1 MSIQYAV
8 TWREENALIIESKKN
23 ELFGGKLRRQIR
35 MNELWGNWDMSKIG
49 RKDRKYDIKWRKG
62 EKNEIR
68 MGKVKEKEENW
79 RWKRQNQIEWDKVPK
94 N

>member
-1 MSIQYAV
+1 MRLSSNGKRMSCL
-8 TWREENALIIESKKN
+8 E
-23 ELFGGKLRRQIR
+23 
-35 MNELWGNWDMSKIG
+35 GNWEDKLKWTNNEEIEIDMSKIG

-68 MGKVKEKEENW
+68 MEKVKEKEENW
-79 RWKRQNQIEWDKVPK
+79 RRKRQNQIEWDKVPQ